1 MKTLNLEIS
10 KIHCQ
15 SCVKLI
21 NMSLEDLEWLTVSV
35 DTKEKKV
42 NIQYDEGKLN
52 PQQIINA
59 IKEWTEY
66 EVNLLQ

>member
-1 MKTLNLEIS
+1 MKTLNLEIPQ
-10 KIHCQ
+10 IHCQ

-21 NMSLEDLEWLTVSV
+21 NMSLEDIEWLTVSV

-42 NIQYDEGKLN
+42 NVQYDEEKVN
-52 PQQIINA
+52 PQQIITA

-66 EVNLLQ
+66 EVNLSQ